1 MQLNNWTL
9 ISTHGLVLFHIAL
22 NGDPTMREMADA
34 LGITERRVAQVIK
47 DLVDTGLLST
57 ARNGRRNTYVVNP
70 DAHFMAPPVQSI
82 RISDFLNLAVDLK
95 TSVA

>member
-1 MQLNNWTL
+1 MQQSNWTL

-22 NGDPTMREMADA
+22 NGDPTMREMADD

-70 DAHFMAPPVQSI
+70 EGQFMAPPINSI
-82 RISDFLNLAVDLK
+82 RIADFLNLASDLK